1 MGRKATPG
9 LFKRGD
15 VWHIQKTI
23 CGTRIRQGTGTG
35 DLAEAEEYLA
45 DLTERMRQNR
55 VHGVRPVRTFAEA
68 ATRYLSESTKT
79 TLDQDAYEIGAR
91 LRQFI
96 GSMPLDRINMQTLTP
111 YIEHR
116 KAQGVKKRTINHG
129 LQIVRHILNL
139 AAGEWFDENGLT
151 WLASSPKIKFIPMDD
166 KRDPYPLSWDEQ
178 DRLFAELPDYL
189 AKMALFT
196 VNTGC
201 RKAEVCALRWEWERP
216 YPALKTSVFV
226 IPAHMVKNRKDRL
239 VVLNRTAKAVVEEMR
254 GVHLEHVFTH
264 NGKPLANMYGRAWR
278 QAREK
283 AGLTVERVHDLKH
296 TYGRRL
302 RAAGVSEEDRKD
314 LLGHKSGRSMTT
326 HYSMAEIAN
335 LISFSNKVCSDE
347 RHKTDTVI
355 YLEQK
360 NRRATGG

>member
-9 LFKRGD
+9 LFKRGN

-23 CGTRIRQGTGTG
+23 SGSRIRQSTGTSS
-35 DLAEAEEYLA
+35 LAEAEEILA
-45 DLTERMRQNR
+45 GLTEEIRRTR
-55 VHGVRPVRTFAEA
+55 VYGFRPSRTFTEA
-68 ATRYLSESTKT
+68 ATKYLNESTKA
-79 TLDQDAYEIGAR
+79 TLEQDAYEIAAR
-91 LRQFI
+91 LKKFI
-96 GSMPLDRINMQTLTP
+96 GDMPLDRINMETMKP
-111 YIEHR
+111 YIAHR

-151 WLASSPKIKFIPMDD
+151 WLAVAPKIKFIPVDD
-166 KRDPYPLSWDEQ
+166 KREPYPLSWDEQ

-201 RKAEVCALRWEWERP
+201 RKAEVISLRWEWERP
-216 YPALKTSVFV
+216 YPALQTSVFV
-226 IPAHMVKNRKDRL
+226 IPAHMVKNRKDRV
-239 VVLNRTAKAVVEEMR
+239 VVLNRTASAIVEEMR
-254 GVHLEHVFTH
+254 GVHPEYVFTH
-264 NGKPLANMYGRAWR
+264 EGKPLANMYGRAWR
-278 QAREK
+278 KAREK

-326 HYSMAEIAN
+326 HYSMAEIAT
-335 LISFSNKVCSDE
+335 LISFSNRVCSDE
-347 RHKTDTVI
+347 RHKTDTVV
-355 YLEQK
+355 YLEKK